1 MLCFGKDHSNTCLNT
16 YIWEREISVSGL
28 DLLPFPWRYRLHIH
42 STSAETWQ
50 NGRCGLFTAARVH
63 MYWIMLSSYFM
74 LETGSSRVVEC
85 LSENTRPIQ
94 QDAQTTAAV
103 LRVSASIII
112 TYLKLKFC
120 FTWDTV
126 WPDDFSWSFGCS
138 ALLGCGF
145 CKEKKIPVT
154 QEHPLNLGSRIS
166 PRGRDAFE
174 FA

>member
-74 LETGSSRVVEC
+74 LEIGSSRVVEC

-126 WPDDFSWSFGCS
+126 TLMISVE
-138 ALLGCGF
+138 ALDVQHSSGVASVRR
-145 CKEKKIPVT
+145 KKSQSLKSILSIWEAIFPT
-154 QEHPLNLGSRIS
+154 
-166 PRGRDAFE
+166 RGRDAFE

>member
-1 MLCFGKDHSNTCLNT
+1 MPEHIHMRERNLSIWAWFASIPLKVQTSHTF
-16 YIWEREISVSGL
+16 YICWNLAEREMWAFYCCQSPHVL
-28 DLLPFPWRYRLHIH
+28 DYAVFLLHVRK
-42 STSAETWQ
+42 
-50 NGRCGLFTAARVH
+50 
-63 MYWIMLSSYFM
+63 
-74 LETGSSRVVEC
+74 TGSSRVVEC

-126 WPDDFSWSFGCS
+126 RPDDFSWSFGCS

-145 CKEKKIPVT
+145 CKEKKIPVA
-154 QEHPLNLGSRIS
+154 QEHPLNLGSCIS